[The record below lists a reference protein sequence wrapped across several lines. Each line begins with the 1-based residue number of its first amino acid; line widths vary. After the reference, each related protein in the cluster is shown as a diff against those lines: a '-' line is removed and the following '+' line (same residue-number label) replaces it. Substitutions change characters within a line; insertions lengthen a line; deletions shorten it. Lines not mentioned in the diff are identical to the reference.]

1 MERKRLE
8 TPAQGRP
15 VITVA
20 GNRARLSRA
29 LRSRNH
35 IDAAALTK
43 PTLPEQPA
51 AGGAS

>member
-8 TPAQGRP
+8 KPTK
-15 VITVA
+15 ITVA
-20 GNRARLSRA
+20 GNRDKLRRA

-35 IDAAALTK
+35 IDAAAVVR
-43 PTLPEQPA
+43 PQP